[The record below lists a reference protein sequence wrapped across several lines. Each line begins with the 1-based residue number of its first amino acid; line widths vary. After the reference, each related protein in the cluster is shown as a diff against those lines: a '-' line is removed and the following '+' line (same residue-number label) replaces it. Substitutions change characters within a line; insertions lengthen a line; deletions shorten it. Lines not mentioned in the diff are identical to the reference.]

1 MDCIGPRYHDWS
13 PRDPQYNFNRLQSQK
28 TQSEFVNLSGN
39 NNQRHKNIYQ
49 ISHLKFN
56 EIFITA
62 TATAFM
68 DARSRITTRQQCMIT
83 SLNSCSPWGIRKQ
96 WRPGQLRRALG
107 RDWLKTG
114 TALDWQRQR
123 TWNLQRN
130 NIISFTARIILMQ
143 YLQLLSLTITR
154 YEHYSLATPVLFLY
168 HIKGPLHWPW
178 NGDSLSSHGWRTPKC
193 PSPFGWKQRNK
204 ASRSLLFIELMSKL
218 PHERLVALQTLSL
231 PTYNVLMRWRGQT
244 FSVSSSD
251 SLQVD
256 STQRYL
262 KKGKIRTIPPQNW
275 HEQINAGKIPQ
286 TALRETPAYHRST
299 KWINSLFI

>member
-1 MDCIGPRYHDWS
+1 MCLLTWGKQRSDTDAMFVFWPSILLRTKSHNSLLTNWELRSACKTKRLIEFESNTNCTNFQQHKNYRQTGTSESEKDFFMDCIGPRYHDWS

-28 TQSEFVNLSGN
+28 TQSEFVNLSGD

-218 PHERLVALQTLSL
+218 PHER
-231 PTYNVLMRWRGQT
+231 
-244 FSVSSSD
+244 
-251 SLQVD
+251 
-256 STQRYL
+256 
-262 KKGKIRTIPPQNW
+262 
-275 HEQINAGKIPQ
+275 
-286 TALRETPAYHRST
+286 
-299 KWINSLFI
+299 